1 MAISGCTQ
9 AQSCSI
15 LQNSL
20 AASQLFKLGT
30 FYKVTGH
37 TDHIAV
43 AGVEGQITQIHL
55 ERSFDNVQYIFWIPM
70 NSHINREN
78 ISRSG
83 GEIFMKF
90 LQHVELVNQLLRF
103 LADGNTGSRCHILIL
118 CQANLR
124 VKQKMSIGS
133 LTVFIFMIQIKLFD
147 DLHDLNTQIIGC
159 LVMTKASFDTFFF
172 KQDIYTVCQTNQSI
186 HTRKSVSV
194 DKSLFCQEVVLKE
207 SALLYLK
214 FDPCIHVT
222 SHMDASKVVI
232 QMKDIVKKFGDFT
245 ANDHINLTVHKG
257 EVHAILG
264 ENGAGKSTMMNV
276 LCGLYKPTSGQI
288 FINEKEVH
296 FNSPKDAIE
305 MGIGMVHQH
314 FMLIQPFTVTENII
328 LGMEPT
334 KGLTVDKETA
344 KKKVLELSER
354 YGMKVDPDAKVE
366 DISGGM
372 QQRVEI
378 LKVLYRGAETLILD
392 EPTASLTPQEI
403 EGLMEIIENL
413 TADGKSVILITHK
426 LKEITA
432 SSDNC
437 TIIRQGKYIQ
447 TVKVADVNENE
458 LAAMMVGR
466 DVNFKVDKKEME
478 PGEVVLEVKDLHAK
492 DYRGVEILKGFHLNV
507 RKGEIVGLAGV
518 DGNGQTEL
526 VEVLTGLR
534 KAESGTVTM
543 LGRDVFNKSPK
554 ETFENGI
561 SSIPAD
567 RQKHGLILDFSN
579 EDNMILQH
587 FEEEPFS
594 SHGFLNRKAIREH
607 AEELIEKFDVRPR
620 GCAEAPA
627 GTLSGGN
634 QQKVIIARE
643 VTNDKDLLIAV
654 NPTRGLDVGA
664 IEFVHKYLVEQRNK
678 NRAVLLVSFELDEI
692 MSLSDR
698 IEVIFDGQIT
708 GSVPGKDADEKELGF
723 MMAGGKTDE

>member
-1 MAISGCTQ
+1 MENSPQYVIEMLHITKEFPGIKANDDIT
-9 AQSCSI
+9 
-15 LQNSL
+15 LQL
-20 AASQLFKLGT
+20 RK
-30 FYKVTGH
+30 
-37 TDHIAV
+37 
-43 AGVEGQITQIHL
+43 
-55 ERSFDNVQYIFWIPM
+55 
-70 NSHINREN
+70 
-78 ISRSG
+78 
-83 GEIFMKF
+83 GEI
-90 LQHVELVNQLLRF
+90 H
-103 LADGNTGSRCHILIL
+103 
-118 CQANLR
+118 
-124 VKQKMSIGS
+124 
-133 LTVFIFMIQIKLFD
+133 
-147 DLHDLNTQIIGC
+147 
-159 LVMTKASFDTFFF
+159 
-172 KQDIYTVCQTNQSI
+172 
-186 HTRKSVSV
+186 
-194 DKSLFCQEVVLKE
+194 
-207 SALLYLK
+207 AL
-214 FDPCIHVT
+214 
-222 SHMDASKVVI
+222 
-232 QMKDIVKKFGDFT
+232 
-245 ANDHINLTVHKG
+245 
-257 EVHAILG
+257 LG
-264 ENGAGKSTMMNV
+264 ENGAGKSTLMSV
-276 LCGLYKPTSGQI
+276 LFGLYQPEEGEIRKNGQTVK
-288 FINEKEVH
+288 INDP
-296 FNSPKDAIE
+296 NDATAL
-305 MGIGMVHQH
+305 GIGMVHQH
-314 FMLIQPFTVTENII
+314 FQLVDVFTVLDNII
-328 LGMEPT
+328 LGAETT
-334 KGLTVDKETA
+334 KMGFLQKKEA
-344 KKKVLELSER
+344 RKKVQELSER
-354 YGMKVDPDAKVE
+354 YGLAVDLDAKVE
-366 DISGGM
+366 DITVGM

-447 TVKVADVNENE
+447 TVKVADVDENE

-492 DYRGVEILKGFHLNV
+492 DYRGVEILKGFNLNV

-543 LGRDVFNKSPK
+543 LGKDVFNKSPK